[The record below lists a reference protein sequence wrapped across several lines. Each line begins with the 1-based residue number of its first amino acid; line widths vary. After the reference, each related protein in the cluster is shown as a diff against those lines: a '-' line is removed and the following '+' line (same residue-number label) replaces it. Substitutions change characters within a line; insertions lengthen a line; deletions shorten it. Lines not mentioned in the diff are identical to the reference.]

1 MEDHL
6 AFVFLVIVIAFFI
19 CHLPRIILSIHE
31 MWTVN
36 ITIKCAQRGH
46 WSFPIWALIMS
57 QFSHFLLVINSSI
70 NCLIYCMLSSR
81 FRKIVAQYA
90 KKWGCYKPSPPP
102 SIETPPEAA
111 QPLNENND
119 EEVNR
124 PLLKERF
131 FGSTTQS
138 LWFLYSFEIK
148 LIGLS
153 FYITGTSS
161 KWTYLHL
168 K

>member
-6 AFVFLVIVIAFFI
+6 AYVFLVIVIAFFI

-57 QFSHFLLVINSSI
+57 QFSHLLLVINSSI
-70 NCLIYCMLSSR
+70 NCLIYCLLSSR

-90 KKWGCYKPSPPP
+90 KKWGCYKPSPPS
-102 SIETPPEAA
+102 SIETPPEVA

-119 EEVNR
+119 EEVNILGV
-124 PLLKERF
+124 PTVSWILTADSQK
-131 FGSTTQS
+131 
-138 LWFLYSFEIK
+138 
-148 LIGLS
+148 LS
-153 FYITGTSS
+153 FSTLMKIPFLIFDQTNPLNALALPS
-161 KWTYLHL
+161 
-168 K
+168 

>member
-57 QFSHFLLVINSSI
+57 QFSHLLLVINSSI
-70 NCLIYCMLSSR
+70 NCLIYCLLSSR

-90 KKWGCYKPSPPP
+90 KKWGCYKPSPTP
-102 SIETPPEAA
+102 SIETPPEVA

-119 EEVNR
+119 EEVIWTKTNNYH
-124 PLLKERF
+124 
-131 FGSTTQS
+131 
-138 LWFLYSFEIK
+138 WK
-148 LIGLS
+148 LHS
-153 FYITGTSS
+153 EYQFYELEQMT
-161 KWTYLHL
+161 TYLL
-168 K
+168 LTTEKPNL

>member
-70 NCLIYCMLSSR
+70 NCLIYCLLSSR

-119 EEVNR
+119 VEVNR
-124 PLLKERF
+124 PLISSAERARQSQA
-131 FGSTTQS
+131 GGCPTSVAAKLVKTATQIP
-138 LWFLYSFEIK
+138 E
-148 LIGLS
+148 
-153 FYITGTSS
+153 
-161 KWTYLHL
+161 
-168 K
+168 

>member
-6 AFVFLVIVIAFFI
+6 AYVFLVIVIAFFI

-70 NCLIYCMLSSR
+70 NCLIYCLLSSR

-90 KKWGCYKPSPPP
+90 KKWGCYKPSPTP

-124 PLLKERF
+124 SLLKEIFLAFVLFWNKAHWPF
-131 FGSTTQS
+131 F
-138 LWFLYSFEIK
+138 
-148 LIGLS
+148 
-153 FYITGTSS
+153 
-161 KWTYLHL
+161 LH
-168 K
+168 